1 MPESL
6 WLIKLQESTFNFVKK
21 GGSSTSVFLC
31 FFFLIFKKAFSIEHL
46 WWLLKKSKSKL
57 LSSHWGSSR
66 KIVFFFDKLS
76 WFKLSTFQSCVLFC
90 VFFIELIQTF
100 RCTIVNLLGS
110 FFFHGIFLIGF
121 FSISLFFSN
130 FIMQ

>member
-21 GGSSTSVFLC
+21 RGTSTGVFLY
-31 FFFLIFKKAFSIEHL
+31 FFEIFKKAFFVEHL

-57 LSSHWGSSR
+57 VSSHWGSSR
-66 KIVFFFDKLS
+66 KIAFFFDKFS

-110 FFFHGIFLIGF
+110 FFFHGICLIGF
-121 FSISLFFSN
+121 FSISLLFSN